1 MGQCTAKA
9 KSSGKR
15 CSRDA
20 IQGGNVCIV
29 HGGKAPQVIRSA
41 RERLASLVDPAITVF
56 EERLA
61 DGESPALQIQVAKD
75 ILDRTGHKATD
86 KVELSGPDGGPI
98 PIDLSVLTDAE
109 FDNLAGLVA
118 RVVAGHQG

>member
-1 MGQCTAKA
+1 MGQCIAKA

-15 CSRDA
+15 CNRNA
-20 IQGGNVCIV
+20 IAGGTVCVV
-29 HGGKAPQVIRSA
+29 HGGAAPQVIRSA
-41 RERLASLVDPAITVF
+41 RERLAALVCPAITVF

-61 DGESPALQIQVAKD
+61 DKELPQLQVQVAKD

-98 PIDLSVLTDAE
+98 PMNFSVLTDAE
-109 FDNLAGLVA
+109 FDNLTGLVA